1 MIKKGV
7 YAATLSVLDKNSS
20 LNVEETI
27 SHAENIIN
35 RGLHGVFFFGSTGQ
49 SQLISM
55 SEKKELVSKLLFSKL
70 KNNFFLGTGFN
81 SLNDNLEFIKY
92 SMEYGFNTFLIM
104 PPAYYKGNTEEGVF
118 EFYKQIIKNAPKV
131 KIILYNFEKL
141 SGFKFESE
149 FVKKLVSSYPKNI
162 IGCKDSTYNLYEK
175 IKIKDFL
182 MFPGDESKLLKGLE
196 IGCSGCISAIA
207 NVTHKL
213 AREVFDDFQKNK
225 TQKSNEKLIN
235 VRHTFDKYNLISSLH
250 SYMSLQNSKF
260 KNLLPPLTLLNSND
274 QKELLKKLESLKFNS
289 NKNIAA

>member
-7 YAATLSVLDKNSS
+7 YAATLSVLDKNST
-20 LNVEETI
+20 LDVEETI
-27 SHAENIIN
+27 AHAENIIN
-35 RGLHGVFFFGSTGQ
+35 EGLHGVFFFGSTGQ

-55 SEKKELVSKLLFSKL
+55 AEKKELVSKLPFSKL

-92 SMEYGFNTFLIM
+92 SMEYEFNTFLIM
-104 PPAYYKGNTEEGVF
+104 PPAYYKGNTEDGVF
-118 EFYKQIIKNAPKV
+118 EFYRQIIKSVPKI

-141 SGFKFESE
+141 SGFKFEPD
-149 FVKKLVSSYPKNI
+149 FLKKLVSTYPKNI

-213 AREVFDDFQKNK
+213 AREVFDDFQKNR
-225 TQKSNEKLIN
+225 TQKSNHKLIN

-250 SYMSLQNSKF
+250 SFMSLQNSKF
-260 KNLLPPLTLLNSND
+260 KNLLPPLTLLKSND
-274 QKELLKKLESLKFNS
+274 QKELLKKLENLKFNF
-289 NKNIAA
+289 NKNLAA

>member
-27 SHAENIIN
+27 SHAENIIKE
-35 RGLHGVFFFGSTGQ
+35 GLHGVFFFGSTGQ

-55 SEKKELVSKLLFSKL
+55 SEKKELVSKLPLSKL

-118 EFYKQIIKNAPKV
+118 EFYKQIIKNVPKV

-235 VRHTFDKYNLISSLH
+235 VRHTFDKYNLISGLH
-250 SYMSLQNSKF
+250 SYMSLQNPKF

-274 QKELLKKLESLKFNS
+274 QKELLKKLESFKFNL